1 MPLRLRLTLLF
12 VAATAAVVAVAGTT
26 FLLQLHDSLD
36 DSLDTAI
43 DTKLVA
49 LGERVAGSGVT
60 PAAVHS
66 DHWEEP
72 VQVLGPTGVVLASN
86 HPSLPALLDAGQ
98 LATLLH
104 ARPELRDDRDD
115 SSVLNRSMHI
125 TRAVDRDR
133 LRIGAAVTGA
143 GQVLVVG
150 ADTEITDVASER
162 TERAMLFGG
171 LPAVLVAGLGAW
183 ALSGAALRPVARMS
197 RQAAEISAQDTD
209 TSLAV
214 PDTKDEIAELAR
226 TMNALLGRHRE
237 ALAGERRF
245 VADASH
251 ELRTPLATLS
261 AELELADEPGRT
273 PDDLRGAIRA
283 AREDTDR
290 LTELT
295 TDLLLLARSQTDQ
308 PLLRPAEIDLHH
320 LLDDAAEDA
329 NLRAAARQA
338 PGDNGRRVIVD
349 WSLNGTT
356 VLNAD
361 PDRLRQ
367 VLDNLLENAAR
378 HATQGEIALIAD
390 RPTRPPNER
399 PDGQP
404 DGHSVRI
411 AVRDHGPGFPPEFL
425 PHAFERFRRADDA
438 RARTDGGT
446 GLGLTIA
453 AAIIGAHGGTI
464 AAANHPDGGAVITLT
479 LPLPAPP

>member
-12 VAATAAVVAVAGTT
+12 VAATAAIVAVAGTT

-49 LGERVAGSGVT
+49 LGERVVSSGVT

-86 HPSLPALLDAGQ
+86 HPSLPALLDAGR
-98 LATLLH
+98 LSTLLH

-115 SSVLNRSMHI
+115 SSVLNRSVHF
-125 TRAVDRDR
+125 TRTVDRDR
-133 LRIGAAVTGA
+133 MRIGAAVTET

-162 TERAMLFGG
+162 IERVMLFGG
-171 LPAVLVAGLGAW
+171 APAVLIAGLGAW

-209 TSLAV
+209 SSLAV

-261 AELELADEPGRT
+261 AELELAEEPGRSN
-273 PDDLRGAIRA
+273 DDLREAIRA

-290 LTELT
+290 LTKLA
-295 TDLLLLARSQTDQ
+295 TDLLLLARTQTDQ
-308 PLLRPAEIDLHH
+308 PLLRPTGVNLRH

-329 NLRAAARQA
+329 NLRAAARQT
-338 PGDNGRRVIVD
+338 PPEGGRVIVD
-349 WSLNGTT
+349 WALNSTT
-356 VLNAD
+356 TLSAD

-378 HATQGEIALIAD
+378 HAAQGEIALIAD
-390 RPTRPPNER
+390 QPAGPPAGPADHR
-399 PDGQP
+399 
-404 DGHSVRI
+404 SVRI
-411 AVRDHGPGFPPEFL
+411 AVRDHGPGFPPDFL
-425 PHAFERFRRADDA
+425 PHAFERFRRADNA
-438 RARTDGGT
+438 RARADGGT

-453 AAIIGAHGGTI
+453 AAIVDAHGGTI

-479 LPLPAPP
+479 LPLPAGH

>member
-12 VAATAAVVAVAGTT
+12 VAATAAIVAVAGTT
-26 FLLQLHDSLD
+26 FLLQLHASLD

-43 DTKLVA
+43 DTKLIA
-49 LGERVAGSGVT
+49 LGERVADSGVT
-60 PAAVHS
+60 PATVHS

-72 VQVLGPTGVVLASN
+72 VQVLGPTGAVLASN
-86 HPSLPALLDAGQ
+86 HRSLPALLDPARVT
-98 LATLLH
+98 ALLH

-115 SSVLNRSMHI
+115 SSVLNRSAHF
-125 TRAVDRDR
+125 TRTVDGERM
-133 LRIGAAVTGA
+133 RIGAAVTGA

-150 ADTEITDVASER
+150 AETDITDAASDRIER
-162 TERAMLFGG
+162 VLLIGG
-171 LPAVLVAGLGAW
+171 APAVLIAGLGAW

-209 TSLAV
+209 SSLAV

-261 AELELADEPGRT
+261 AELELAEEPGRSN
-273 PDDLRGAIRA
+273 DDLRAAIRS
-283 AREDTDR
+283 ARTDTDR
-290 LTELT
+290 LTKLA
-295 TDLLLLARSQTDQ
+295 TDLLLLARTQTDQ
-308 PLLRPAEIDLHH
+308 PLLRPTGVNLRH

-329 NLRAAARQA
+329 NLR
-338 PGDNGRRVIVD
+338 GRRTAEDGGRVTVH
-349 WSLNGTT
+349 WALNGATT
-356 VLNAD
+356 LSAD

-378 HATQGEIALIAD
+378 HAARGEIALTAD
-390 RPTRPPNER
+390 RPDDHT
-399 PDGQP
+399 
-404 DGHSVRI
+404 VRI

-425 PHAFERFRRADDA
+425 PHAFERFRRADTA
-438 RARTDGGT
+438 RARADGGT

-453 AAIIGAHGGTI
+453 AAIVDAHGGTI
-464 AAANHPDGGAVITLT
+464 TAANHADGGAVVTLT
-479 LPLPAPP
+479 LPLPVVEQP